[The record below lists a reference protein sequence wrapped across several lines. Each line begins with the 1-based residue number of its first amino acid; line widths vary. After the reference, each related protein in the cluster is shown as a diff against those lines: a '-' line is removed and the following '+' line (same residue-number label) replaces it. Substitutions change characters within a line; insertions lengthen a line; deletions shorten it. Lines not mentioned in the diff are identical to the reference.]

1 MVSNLQL
8 LFFIIKVNFHKIFLS
23 NRNIFFNYV
32 YIYFLVHCAMEDI
45 IQSIHS
51 KNNDFMDKLKIS
63 TLCLKVYFIPIF
75 TNNLSYNFLIYEY
88 YFFFDL
94 IVLLEHY

>member
-1 MVSNLQL
+1 
-8 LFFIIKVNFHKIFLS
+8 
-23 NRNIFFNYV
+23 
-32 YIYFLVHCAMEDI
+32 MEDI

-75 TNNLSYNFLIYEY
+75 TNNLSYNFLIYKY
-88 YFFFDL
+88 YFFFVR
-94 IVLLEHY
+94 ILLMKMHNYIKNN